1 MPSKWWF
8 SLLGHPRPPRVRSAT
23 RSTTV
28 TPAATTKIPVKKR
41 ICTRSLQFLE
51 LFFLHPPHTTC
62 VASPRWSLFFCLE
75 AGAVENTSGV
85 MSTAESAAFAKIL
98 FEMMK
103 ILVPFKLNSI
113 LIELSLSFNFEV
125 IIIARNNSV
134 PIQTFYLSKPV
145 HFFWVPLYY

>member
-1 MPSKWWF
+1 
-8 SLLGHPRPPRVRSAT
+8 
-23 RSTTV
+23 
-28 TPAATTKIPVKKR
+28 
-41 ICTRSLQFLE
+41 
-51 LFFLHPPHTTC
+51 
-62 VASPRWSLFFCLE
+62 
-75 AGAVENTSGV
+75 

-145 HFFWVPLYY
+145 HFF